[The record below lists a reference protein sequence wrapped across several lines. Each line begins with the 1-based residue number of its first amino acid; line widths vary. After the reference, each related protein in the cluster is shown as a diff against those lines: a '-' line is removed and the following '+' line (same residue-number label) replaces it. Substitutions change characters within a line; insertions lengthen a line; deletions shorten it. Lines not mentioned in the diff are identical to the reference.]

1 MKLLGTVTAYAVPV
15 FILVAVLAACV
26 KGHNPYSCF
35 INGAK
40 DGIKGAAGVL
50 PYIVAVMFATELFC
64 SSGLAGIAGR
74 ALSAAL
80 THIGIPDGL
89 GLFLLLRPLSG
100 SGALAEMSSIF
111 NTYGPDSPQGIFAS
125 VLMGSTETIFYTI
138 PVYLSAAG
146 LKSSAKAVIISL
158 VSMLAGVLS
167 ASLLLNIW
175 G

>member
-1 MKLLGTVTAYAVPV
+1 MAREMTLFV
-15 FILVAVLAACV
+15 I
-26 KGHNPYSCF
+26 SCF
-35 INGAK
+35 YGMLLTFGPVIINCLNHFSFFIRTLTAGDVVMGAIIIS
-40 DGIKGAAGVL
+40 G
-50 PYIVAVMFATELFC
+50 
-64 SSGLAGIAGR
+64 SGLAGIAGR